1 MSDIINI
8 SFHSE
13 NIISVYVYEYACTLS
28 QISNQQSALMCTLFS
43 IHHRRHI
50 HFGIL
55 LNHLFFLLHISISS

>member
-28 QISNQQSALMCTLFS
+28 QISNQHS
-43 IHHRRHI
+43 RV
-50 HFGIL
+50 HFLVFIIVVIFIL
-55 LNHLFFLLHISISS
+55 GFF